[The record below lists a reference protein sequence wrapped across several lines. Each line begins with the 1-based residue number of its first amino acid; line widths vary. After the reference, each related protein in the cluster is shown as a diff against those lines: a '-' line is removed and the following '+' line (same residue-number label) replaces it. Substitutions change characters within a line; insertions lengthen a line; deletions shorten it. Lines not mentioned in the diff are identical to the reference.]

1 MKDTPSGGTPRG
13 SVLVDY
19 EIDELVKTRNLI
31 ERFEK
36 RLLKGASYDLRLG
49 QEFST
54 DGAHRMLSETDPSC
68 KLEPGQFILLT
79 SHEKLNLPKDLVGR
93 AGLMSKWAQAGLIS
107 LFSPQID
114 PGFEGLIV
122 VPLFNGG
129 NAPISLRAGEPMFT
143 VEFVRTSRDASFG
156 WAEKRGG
163 PLERIETRVDIQM
176 GRPDF
181 SAIANDIVQ
190 LRKEASNLESRF
202 EGFADG
208 TSQHA
213 LLSSTRA
220 VWISLVV
227 AIIALI
233 ISIFGPPHLD
243 SDSDGDKKPTS
254 QAGAARSPSPTA
266 TRTNET
272 GGGRARSGE
281 RP

>member
-1 MKDTPSGGTPRG
+1 MRDVAFGGARG
-13 SVLVDY
+13 SVLIDDEIY
-19 EIDELVKTRNLI
+19 EFVKARNLI
-31 ERFEK
+31 ERFER

-49 QEFST
+49 PEFST
-54 DGAHRMLSETDPSC
+54 GGAHKMLSETDPSC

-79 SHEKLNLPKDLVGR
+79 SYEKLDLPKNLVGR

-114 PGFEGLIV
+114 PGFKGLIV

-129 NAPISLRAGEPMFT
+129 NAPISLRVGEPMFT
-143 VEFVRTSRDASFG
+143 VEFIRTSRSASFS
-156 WAEKRGG
+156 WVEKRGG

-181 SAIANDIVQ
+181 SALAKDIVE

-202 EGFADG
+202 EGFAEG

-220 VWISLVV
+220 VWFSLVV

-233 ISIFGPPHLD
+233 ISIVGALHLG
-243 SDSDGDKKPTS
+243 STSDGDKKPTS
-254 QAGAARSPSPTA
+254 QGGAARSTSPTPTGA
-266 TRTNET
+266 NRPAA
-272 GGGRARSGE
+272 GGGSGHS
-281 RP
+281 P